1 MSPQLCRYWE
11 SIPCMNNMTADT
23 PPAFLQNVD
32 ETEGRRP
39 RIALM
44 GEFSAGKSTLANLMI
59 GSEPLQVQIVA
70 TQMPPVWVSFGTGE
84 AVVVGTDGEETPYDM
99 TGNGTVDPEK
109 TAYIRVFA
117 EEDIL
122 RLVDIVDM
130 PGISDPNM
138 SSEVWER
145 VLPLADGVIWCSA
158 STQAWRQSEAA
169 VWETVPQQVRSK
181 SILLLTR
188 ADMLASS
195 RDKSRVFKRVL
206 SETEGL
212 FAQRQMISLL
222 EARDA
227 GECAEKWAGSGA
239 EDFVNAF
246 LDIVAELRL
255 VLNSGDAGL
264 SLPETRGREEVT
276 VAGHE
281 TSSSQDSSEYISQRR
296 PTAKRLNPV
305 DETVGHVVEDDQDFM
320 PKFS

>member
-1 MSPQLCRYWE
+1 MKAE
-11 SIPCMNNMTADT
+11 M

-32 ETEGRRP
+32 RSNGRRP

-59 GSEPLQVQIVA
+59 GSEPLHVQIVA
-70 TQMPPVWVSFGTGE
+70 TQMPPVWVSFGTGQ
-84 AVVVGTDGEETPYDM
+84 AMVVDTDGKETPYAM
-99 TGNGTVDPEK
+99 TGTGPVDPEK

-122 RLVDIVDM
+122 RLVDIIDM

-145 VLPLADGVIWCSA
+145 VLPLADGVVWCSA

-169 VWETVPQQVRSK
+169 VWESVPEQVRSK

-195 RDKSRVFKRVL
+195 RDKSRVFRRVL
-206 SETEGL
+206 SETEDL

-227 GECAEKWAGSGA
+227 GECADKWAESGA

-246 LDIVAELRL
+246 LDIVAELRRDL
-255 VLNSGDAGL
+255 ESGDAGL
-264 SLPETRGREEVT
+264 SMPEARRCEEVP
-276 VAGHE
+276 VAGRKP
-281 TSSSQDSSEYISQRR
+281 TPSQLSSGHISPRR
-296 PTAKRLNPV
+296 PTMNPADRV
-305 DETVGHVVEDDQDFM
+305 DDTVRDAADDHPDFM